1 MTKSSIP
8 DDLPENPDKHD
19 ILALVRRRGMSLSGI
34 ARDAGRHPS
43 VCAHGIARRNMNG
56 AKIIAD
62 ALGID
67 FERLFPGYRNY
78 AHNSDA
84 NLSLKNQDS
93 SRQKRPS
100 HVDERAA

>member
-1 MTKSSIP
+1 MNKSNIH

-43 VCAHGIARRNMNG
+43 ICAQGIARRNING
-56 AKIIAD
+56 AKLIAD

-78 AHNSDA
+78 SHNSDA
-84 NLSLKNQDS
+84 NLSLKQGRS

-100 HVDERAA
+100 DVDEKAA